1 MKNIALIGSTGSI
14 GRQVLNVVRAHP
26 DMFSVCAL
34 VANSPSAEFS
44 SQLSEFRPAYS
55 ALASTE
61 PDRALHAAELDEAD
75 VVFNAAGGFAGLA
88 YSLRAVRAGKEL
100 ALANKETLVCGGD
113 VVLGEALKSGSEIL
127 PVDSEHSAIWQCMNF
142 DKKKRVRRLIITAS
156 GGAFRGYTPEML
168 KSVTPEQALAHP
180 TWRMGKKITVD
191 SATLMNKGYE
201 VIEAHALYGVP
212 YEKIVAVIQPQ
223 SVIHSM
229 VEFEDGAILAQMSYP
244 TMELPIQMALTY
256 PERYACEQPMDFTKP
271 FSLGFEPLPRKNF
284 PMFDLALKCGEAG
297 GTLPCALNAADEVAV
312 HAFLDKI
319 LTYTDIFTVCEGV
332 IASTRREEAESF
344 EQLERTDKLAR
355 ARAQDIISKIK
366 KLR

>member
-34 VANSPSAEFS
+34 VANSPSAEFL

-61 PDRALHAAELDEAD
+61 PDRALHAAELEEAD

-191 SATLMNKGYE
+191 SATLMNKGLE
-201 VIEAHALYGVP
+201 LIEAMHLFSVKR
-212 YEKIVAVIQPQ
+212 ENIKIIVQRESI
-223 SVIHSM
+223 IHSA
-229 VEFEDGAILAQMSYP
+229 VEFEDGAVVAQLGIPDMSI
-244 TMELPIQMALTY
+244 PIQYAFTC
-256 PERYACEQPMDFTKP
+256 PERAATETPPLELEKIGSLS
-271 FSLGFEPLPRKNF
+271 FSVPDRNTFKC
-284 PMFDLALKCGEAG
+284 LALAERAADAG
-297 GTLPCALNAADEVAV
+297 GAACAALNAANEVAV
-312 HAFLDKI
+312 GRFLAGKLSFPGI
-319 LTYTDIFTVCEGV
+319 AETVERLSEGYSGD
-332 IASTRREEAESF
+332 ASPERALEIDAEVRS
-344 EQLERTDKLAR
+344 R
-355 ARAQDIISKIK
+355 AAGGRG
-366 KLR
+366 